1 LCGRCDLRQ
10 PNAPIQRLRIGALWS
25 EGLAWN
31 SVGRFLMWSD
41 IPRNHRPRYLEDDGG
56 KRLNS
61 PNDVVQHP
69 DGR

>member
-1 LCGRCDLRQ
+1 
-10 PNAPIQRLRIGALWS
+10 
-25 EGLAWN
+25 
-31 SVGRFLMWSD
+31 VGRFLMWSD